1 MDKTLHFTT
10 AFVTFSMTLFMF
22 IYILLQRTDLLEKI
36 ITKYLKMNLTIRLP
50 NYVLTMDIFIYDIT

>member
-1 MDKTLHFTT
+1 MDNTLHFTT

-36 ITKYLKMNLTIRLP
+36 MSKYLKINLTIRHP
-50 NYVLTMDIFIYDIT
+50 NDVLNYLSSAV